1 METKKSQDPKSAN
14 WWTRKS
20 CSAVQFKSKGLR
32 TRRVN
37 SVNPNSSLNT
47 LEPGEWYQRA
57 GEDGYFSPSEN
68 SANSLFLPF
77 SIQAFIKLGDAP
89 LPLGGHSSLLS
100 LLIQMLIS
108 YRNTMTNNILSTIL
122 ATHSSLILAYKI
134 NCHTLLYFLTHGL
147 PKRVAHNTETDF
159 HWSYQWRKQER
170 ERSNWSPFCSS
181 EISC

>member
-1 METKKSQDPKSAN
+1 MGYVWICIKGSLLWELAYIIMETKKSQDPKSAN

-100 LLIQMLIS
+100 MSIKCYSHLRTPS
-108 YRNTMTNNILSTIL
+108 DTPRNNVLSVIR
-122 ATHSSLILAYKI
+122 SSLTSVKLII
-134 NCHTLLYFLTHGL
+134 
-147 PKRVAHNTETDF
+147 
-159 HWSYQWRKQER
+159 
-170 ERSNWSPFCSS
+170 
-181 EISC
+181 